1 MMCLSLYDYQ
11 AKESRYRK
19 GLTYLKNRATTN
31 QNRTLHS
38 QTLKSPQAENKW
50 KASNQKKKRK
60 EEKHRIN
67 WKKGLKW
74 Q

>member
-1 MMCLSLYDYQ
+1 MCLSLYGCQ
-11 AKESRYRK
+11 SKASRYRK

-50 KASNQKKKRK
+50 KPSNQKKKKKKKKRR
-60 EEKHRIN
+60 EK
-67 WKKGLKW
+67 
-74 Q
+74 